1 MKQRRLVVAD
11 TEESMGRLL
20 LAYRTLLT
28 EVYLF
33 KYFGRNFLSSDN
45 DWPEMEQNLWPAWG
59 KWGQWMK
66 VFGEGGIV

>member
-11 TEESMGRLL
+11 TEESMGRFL

-45 DWPEMEQNLWPAWG
+45 DWPEMEQNLWPARG
-59 KWGQWMK
+59 KWGQWVK